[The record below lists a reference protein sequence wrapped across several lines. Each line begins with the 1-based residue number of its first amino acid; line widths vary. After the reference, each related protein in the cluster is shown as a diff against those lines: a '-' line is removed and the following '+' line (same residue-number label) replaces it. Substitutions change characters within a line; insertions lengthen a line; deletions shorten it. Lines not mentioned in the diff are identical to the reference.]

1 MFKLHAPYQPTGD
14 QPTAIAELNDGL
26 AQKLPLQVLLGVTGS
41 GKTFTIANVI
51 AKQNKPTLVIAPNK
65 TLAAQ
70 LWVEFKEYFP
80 ENAVHYFVSYYDYY
94 QPEAYM
100 PATDTYIEK
109 DLEINEEIDRLRHAA
124 THALLT
130 RKDVII
136 VATVSCIY
144 GLGSPELYAG
154 HTLEL
159 KKNDRVKRV
168 DLLHH
173 LTDLYYERNDTQLQR
188 GRFRVAGDT
197 IDIYPAYGDKVVR
210 IDLNFDSIARL
221 RLLHPVTLQ
230 VLQELDDEII
240 FPAKHYVT
248 DSSSTKE
255 ILKQIG
261 RDMVKEV
268 KTFEDTGQILEAH
281 RLKQRTSYDLELIAE
296 TGHVKGIENYS
307 RYFDKR
313 APGTPPSVLID
324 YLPKDY
330 LLVIDES
337 HMTIP
342 QIGGMYNGD
351 QARKTTLI
359 EHGFRLKAARDNRPL
374 TMAEFEA
381 HMGQTIAVSATP
393 GPYELN
399 LTKRVVEQIIRPT
412 GLLDPAVE
420 VRPTEGQI
428 PNLIMEIEERTK
440 RGERT
445 LVTTLTKRMA
455 EDLTDYLLE
464 HKLKVQYLHS
474 DIDTV
479 ERSEILHDLRTGKFD
494 VVVGINLLRE
504 GLDLPEVSLVAIIDA
519 DKEGFL
525 RSAPALIQTIGRAA
539 RHLNGRVI
547 MYADR
552 ETRSMKL
559 ALNETNRR
567 RAIQLEYN
575 EEHHITPLS
584 IQKSLEKKGLVVD
597 KEVNLTDVKKL
608 KRADRLGLIEE
619 LRDEMKTAAENLDFE
634 RAAVLRDE
642 IERLH

>member
-1 MFKLHAPYQPTGD
+1 
-14 QPTAIAELNDGL
+14 
-26 AQKLPLQVLLGVTGS
+26 TGS

-154 HTLEL
+154 HTLDL
-159 KKNDRVKRV
+159 KKGDQVKRV

-255 ILKQIG
+255 ILEQI
-261 RDMVKEV
+261 RQDMVKEV
-268 KTFEDTGQILEAH
+268 KDFEDTDQILEAH

-324 YLPKDY
+324 YLPPDY

-428 PNLIMEIEERTK
+428 PNLIKEIEERIK

-547 MYADR
+547 MYADH

-559 ALNETNRR
+559 AINETNRR
-567 RAIQLEYN
+567 RAIQLKYN
-575 EEHHITPLS
+575 EEHNITPLS

-597 KEVNLTDVKKL
+597 KEANLTDVKKL